1 MSRKWKNKWRLCM
14 SLTWERK
21 KKRTMR
27 SNRRETWG
35 SLNLPPWLS
44 TSYIDSIYFFH
55 YVDYKLSLYT
65 MVKMG
70 KLAYMR
76 GGYVQFSPKMC
87 RKLQPLVGFNLPLKY
102 KFKYDVMVSCYSS
115 YNRVCMH
122 VVFLWE
128 NHSQFAWNG
137 RFLRSSSWLGK
148 SLKTH
153 N

>member
-1 MSRKWKNKWRLCM
+1 
-14 SLTWERK
+14 
-21 KKRTMR
+21 
-27 SNRRETWG
+27 
-35 SLNLPPWLS
+35 
-44 TSYIDSIYFFH
+44 
-55 YVDYKLSLYT
+55 
-65 MVKMG
+65 MG

-102 KFKYDVMVSCYSS
+102 KFKEDVMVLCYSS

-137 RFLRSSSWLGK
+137 RFLRSSYMAKKGVLKLIIK
-148 SLKTH
+148 SFG
-153 N
+153 